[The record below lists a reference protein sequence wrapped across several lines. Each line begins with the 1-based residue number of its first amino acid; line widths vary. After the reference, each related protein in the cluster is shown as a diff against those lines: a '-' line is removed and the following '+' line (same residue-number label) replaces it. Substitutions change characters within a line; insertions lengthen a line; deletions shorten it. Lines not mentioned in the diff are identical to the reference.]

1 MAAPRLR
8 GAEVTKVGD
17 ESRMAA
23 EPAPLPFSGGSVS
36 VGCPAP
42 PLGLS
47 ESGAEAS
54 KLANGD
60 LPALTQW

>member
-1 MAAPRLR
+1 
-8 GAEVTKVGD
+8 
-17 ESRMAA
+17 MAA